1 MRTRVLPCES
11 KRLLKVIAAALLAG
25 ASAACSGDSS
35 RFGESPFTNPFSSA
49 PTARVD
55 RMATG
60 SLPSRTAPIGA
71 VTSQALPSALPRGAT
86 SNPLNPGQIASS
98 PSIATQQLPRVASS
112 TLQQASPIGGSAAG
126 WSAAGGTPVTVGAG
140 ETASTLSARYGV
152 PVSAI
157 TAANGGQIR
166 PGQQAII
173 PVFGGS
179 NTAAKTG
186 LMEPARTSAPLAP
199 AAQSLVPSN
208 KSAAFK
214 PTTADDDDDEDVK
227 KVTPPAKISQ
237 ASPLPPPSVAP
248 ASAPTTDGRITAARP
263 AVVAASK
270 PIPAV
275 KGAKPVDD
283 DEDDEAPKKIVAA
296 APAKP
301 LAAPAKSSAVATP
314 AKSAPK
320 LAAAKPVKPVDDEDE
335 DETPSKKAEK
345 PAEKPAV
352 AAARPTPR
360 VIPLTAQTPK
370 AVEPAARVAEVE
382 KVDPTTT
389 QAIAPAPAAK
399 AEDKPEFRWPAKG
412 RVISGFGSKGGNG
425 DGIAIAVPEGTAVKA
440 AEGGTVAYAGEELKG
455 YGKLVLVRHD
465 NGFVS
470 AYAHNGELNVK
481 RGEKVSRGQTIAK
494 SGSTGNV
501 TSPQLHFELR
511 KGSTPVDPT
520 KYLDN

>member
-1 MRTRVLPCES
+1 MRTRVLACES
-11 KRLLKVIAAALLAG
+11 KRLSKVIAAMLLAS

-35 RFGESPFTNPFSSA
+35 RFGDSPFTNPFASA

-55 RMATG
+55 GMATG
-60 SLPSRTAPIGA
+60 SLPSRTAPLGA
-71 VTSQALPSALPRGAT
+71 VTSQPLPSALPRGAT
-86 SNPLNPGQIASS
+86 SNPLNPGQMASS

-152 PVSAI
+152 PVAAI
-157 TAANGGQIR
+157 TAANGGALK

-179 NTAAKTG
+179 NGAAKTG
-186 LMEPARTSAPLAP
+186 LMEPARSATP
-199 AAQSLVPSN
+199 AVSSAQSLIPSN
-208 KSAAFK
+208 KSSAIK
-214 PTTADDDDDEDVK
+214 PATADDDDDDDVK
-227 KVTPPAKISQ
+227 KITPPGKMAQASSLPS
-237 ASPLPPPSVAP
+237 ASPLPPASV
-248 ASAPTTDGRITAARP
+248 PTADGRSAAARP
-263 AVVAASK
+263 AIVAAKAPTAAK

-275 KGAKPVDD
+275 KGIKPAD
-283 DEDDEAPKKIVAA
+283 DEDDDEPKKIIAA
-296 APAKP
+296 APAKSFAVVNP
-301 LAAPAKSSAVATP
+301 IKPAQ
-314 AKSAPK
+314 K
-320 LAAAKPVKPVDDEDE
+320 LAAIKPLKPVVDDEDE
-335 DETPSKKAEK
+335 EDKAAPVKKAEK
-345 PAEKPAV
+345 PV
-352 AAARPTPR
+352 APVQPRPVPR
-360 VIPLTAQTPK
+360 IIPLTAQTPK

-382 KVDPTTT
+382 KNDPTTT
-389 QAIAPAPAAK
+389 QAISPAPAAK

-425 DGIAIAVPEGTAVKA
+425 DGIAIAVPEGTSVKA

-520 KYLDN
+520 KYLEN

>member
-1 MRTRVLPCES
+1 
-11 KRLLKVIAAALLAG
+11 
-25 ASAACSGDSS
+25 
-35 RFGESPFTNPFSSA
+35 
-49 PTARVD
+49 
-55 RMATG
+55 MATG

-71 VTSQALPSALPRGAT
+71 VTSQPLPSALPRGAT

-157 TAANGGQIR
+157 TAANGGQLK

-173 PVFGGS
+173 PVFGGNNAS
-179 NTAAKTG
+179 AKTG
-186 LMEPARTSAPLAP
+186 LMEPARTSTPAAP
-199 AAQSLVPSN
+199 AAQSLVPSS
-208 KSAAFK
+208 KSAAIK

-227 KVTPPAKISQ
+227 KIMPPAKIAQASSLPP
-237 ASPLPPPSVAP
+237 ASPLPPASV
-248 ASAPTTDGRITAARP
+248 PTTDGRSTVARP
-263 AVVAASK
+263 VVAAASK

-275 KGAKPVDD
+275 KSVKPADD
-283 DEDDEAPKKIVAA
+283 DDDDEAPKKIIAAAPVKPVAVPA
-296 APAKP
+296 KSFAVIAPAKP
-301 LAAPAKSSAVATP
+301 
-314 AKSAPK
+314 APK

-335 DETPSKKAEK
+335 NEAPAKKAEK
-345 PAEKPAV
+345 PAEKPTV
-352 AAARPTPR
+352 AAARPAPR

-389 QAIAPAPAAK
+389 QAISPAPAAK

-425 DGIAIAVPEGTAVKA
+425 DGIAIAVPEGTSVKA